1 MGMGYSVESVNSM
14 DSIFSKHNANSRYNL
29 IFHTP
34 HLDSANTQRLEFFRG
49 NYIAFWARAPSL
61 YRLFLQDI
69 FMQLDECLFLGC
81 GGGIKMY

>member
-1 MGMGYSVESVNSM
+1 MGMGYSVESANSM
-14 DSIFSKHNANSRYNL
+14 DSIYANSRYNL

-34 HLDSANTQRLEFFRG
+34 HLDSANTERLEFFRN
-49 NYIAFWARAPSL
+49 NYIAFWAGVPSL

-69 FMQLDECLFLGC
+69 FTQLDECLFLGC